1 MFINQ
6 ICLFNINLFFID
18 NYFFHLYSIIIMIN
32 DRRQTKTFS
41 NNYFLFSMNR
51 GEGELNLILLLTPNL
66 YKSSRVLFFH

>member
-1 MFINQ
+1 
-6 ICLFNINLFFID
+6 
-18 NYFFHLYSIIIMIN
+18 MIN
-32 DRRQTKTFS
+32 NRRQTKTFS